1 MNGQNLYA
9 NATLNIN
16 MPDFKFAFKANEI
29 RVNDFP
35 LSFSRIFAMPN
46 EDMVMDL
53 SFTSTNSSVRGLS

>member
-16 MPDFKFAFKANEI
+16 MSDFNFTFKDNEI

-35 LSFSRIFAMPN
+35 LSFSWNFSVPN
-46 EDMVMDL
+46 EDMVMYL
-53 SFTSTNSSVRGLS
+53 SFASTNSSV